1 MANFWT
7 QKSGTKLATLQ
18 ESVTTTVSLPLSESL
33 ATTTVISGNL
43 PAGMRLRNNIVE
55 GTPYEVAR
63 NTEYK
68 FVVRAVYNNQISD
81 RTFIIEV
88 QGADEPVWQTEEGLL
103 PIGSNNTFYILDSS
117 PVDYQ
122 LVAIDTDTAAGETL
136 EFFIGSGDGTLPP
149 GIELTNDGRIVGI
162 VDPILAI
169 EKRIGTG
176 SYDTG
181 GYDSNN
187 NPYDFGI
194 KPSNGYDSFFYDTT
208 IYDLAIPTKSPKKL
222 NRYYEFTVSVSDGD
236 TIARR
241 TFRIFVVG
249 DDFLRVDNT
258 IMQVGTGVFTADNT
272 HIRTPIWLTPR
283 NFGFRRANNYVT
295 LYLDIIDPNTLS
307 GFVSYALD
315 TVNDD
320 GTPSTLPPG
329 MSIDST
335 TGEIA
340 GRVPYQPSV
349 NVEYKFT
356 VTATR
361 YGPTSNREFVTLAV
375 YEDAPIGSSTIKII
389 KNPDILDVLE
399 KNISIGGGSY
409 KIIAVD
415 DSNLDYDVIT
425 IGDPVTVTLFA
436 SATTPATSVDI
447 FKLGAPFLENLI
459 GKTFNVGAQPVT
471 VSSVDY
477 KHKYYRARATH
488 KSKAFAADIGNSL
501 WEEISTPSD
510 PDAINLWGQDI
521 SYNVDSIVKYNPG
534 RFETINLAVPT
545 SINLFAGTSV
555 DVGLDGSTTAITK
568 ANTTYSIQVVS
579 DVQSEVASSTKTFT
593 VTLLGDVDSKI
604 TFLTDG
610 NLGNISANYISTLLI
625 EATTSVPRS
634 RILYSLVAG
643 KLPPG
648 LNLAFDGSIS
658 GKINQFGTDNIE
670 GMTTFDTTGFILDG
684 NSTTIDRKFTFTVSA
699 QDQFGYSAQEK
710 QFTITVGDPDNKLYS
725 NLFVKP
731 FLKREQRVSFN
742 TFISNPDIFDPDYI
756 YRPFDSNF
764 GLQTELKMLVY
775 AGLETQN
782 VNEYVAAAA
791 KNHKRKKFK
800 LGEIKTAVAKT
811 PGTNDVVYEV
821 VYIDVKDPYMPIK
834 GKARNNYKIKTSNT
848 IRTSQSQT
856 GVEAVQSVVIPIT
869 GRSGSLGAR
878 LTQGQ
883 LQVILRGG
891 SVTIGNSNSLNVT
904 LRNTTSVT
912 TNGTVTLETPEITAP
927 YVLKPN
933 VSNTIK
939 ADTNAVDASFT
950 KDDRRYISNVDNMR
964 DNLSRIGLTEY
975 EFLPLWMRSNQ
986 EDTLQELGYVTA
998 IPLCYCKPGTG
1009 KIIQN
1014 AIKFFDFDFNQFD
1027 FDIDRY
1033 IIDNTIGNSD
1043 EQYILFANYQFN
1055 V

>member
-7 QKSGTKLATLQ
+7 QISGTKLVTLQ
-18 ESVTTTVSLPLSESL
+18 ESVTTTVSLPLSEPL
-33 ATTTVISGNL
+33 ATTSVISGNL
-43 PAGMRLRNNIVE
+43 PAGMRLRNNIIE

-68 FVVRAVYNNQISD
+68 FVVRAVYNNQVSD

-88 QGADEPVWQTEEGLL
+88 QGADEPIWGTDEGLL
-103 PIGSNNTFYILDSS
+103 PIGNNNTFYILDSS
-117 PVDYQ
+117 LVDYQ
-122 LVAIDTDTAAGETL
+122 LIATDTDTAAGETL
-136 EFFIGSGDGTLPP
+136 EYFIGSGDGTLPP
-149 GIELTNDGRIVGI
+149 GIELTSDGRIVGI

-169 EKRIGTG
+169 EKRVG
-176 SYDTG
+176 SGAYDTG
-181 GYDSNN
+181 AYDSQN

-194 KPSNGYDSFFYDTT
+194 KPSNGYDSFFFDTT
-208 IYDLAIPTKSPKKL
+208 IYDLSIPTKSPKKL

-283 NFGFRRANNYVT
+283 NFGYRRANNYVT

-307 GFVSYALD
+307 GVVSYTLN

-320 GTPSTLPPG
+320 GTASTLPPG

-335 TGEIA
+335 NGEIA

-349 NVEYKFT
+349 NKEYKFT

-361 YGPTSNREFVTLAV
+361 YGPTSNSEFVTLRV
-375 YEDAPIGSSTIKII
+375 YEDATIGSKDIKVI
-389 KNPDILDVLE
+389 KNPDIADVLN

-409 KIIAVD
+409 VIIAVD
-415 DSNLDYDVIT
+415 DTNLDYDIIT
-425 IGDPVTVTLFA
+425 LGNPVTVSLYD
-436 SATTPATSVDI
+436 SANTPASSLDI

-459 GKTFNVGAQPVT
+459 GKTFNIGAQPIT

-477 KHKYYRARATH
+477 RYKYYRARTTH
-488 KSKAFAADIGNSL
+488 TSKAFAGDIGNNL
-501 WEEISTPSD
+501 WDEISAPADTSS
-510 PDAINLWGQDI
+510 IELWGKDI
-521 SYNVDSIVKYNPG
+521 NYNVNSIIKYNPD
-534 RFETINLAVPT
+534 RYETINLSTPT
-545 SINLFAGTSV
+545 SINVYAGTNV

-568 ANTTYSIQVVS
+568 QDTTYSIQVVS
-579 DVQSEVASSTKTFT
+579 DIQSEVAFSTKTFT
-593 VTLLGDVDSKI
+593 VTLLGDVDSTI
-604 TFLTDG
+604 TFLTDS
-610 NLGNISANYISTLLI
+610 NLGSISANYTSTLLI
-625 EATTSVPRS
+625 EASTSVPRS
-634 RILYSLVAG
+634 RILYSLVSG

-648 LNLAFDGSIS
+648 LNLAFDGSVS

-670 GMTTFDTTGFILDG
+670 GMTTFDTSGFILDG
-684 NSTTIDRKFTFTVSA
+684 NSTTIDRKFSFTVSA

-710 QFTITVGDPDNKLYS
+710 EFFITVGDPDNRLYS

-731 FLKREQRVSFN
+731 FMKREQRVAFN
-742 TFISNPDIFDPDYI
+742 TFISNPDIFDPEYI
-756 YRPFDSNF
+756 YRPFDPNF
-764 GLQTELKMLVY
+764 GVQNELKMLVY
-775 AGLETQN
+775 AGLETNN

-811 PGTNDVVYEV
+811 PGTNNVVYEV
-821 VYIDVKDPYMPIK
+821 VYLEVKDPYMPVQ
-834 GKARNNYKIKTSNT
+834 GKARKSYKIKTPNL
-848 IRTSQSQT
+848 IKTSQSQT
-856 GVEAVQSVVIPIT
+856 GVEAVQSVVVPVV
-869 GRSGSLGAR
+869 GRSGVLGAR

-883 LQVILRGG
+883 LRIVLRSNNINVG
-891 SVTIGNSNSLNVT
+891 SSNSLEIT
-904 LRNTTSVT
+904 LRNTTSVIS
-912 TNGTVTLETPEITAP
+912 NGAVTLETPDITAP
-927 YVLKPN
+927 FVLKPT

-939 ADTNAVDASFT
+939 ADTNAIDASFR
-950 KDDRRYISNVDNMR
+950 KDDRRYISNIDNMR
-964 DNLSRIGLTEY
+964 DNLSTIGLTEY

-1014 AIKFFDFDFNQFD
+1014 AIRFFEFDFNQFD

-1033 IIDNTIGNSD
+1033 IIDNTLGNSD